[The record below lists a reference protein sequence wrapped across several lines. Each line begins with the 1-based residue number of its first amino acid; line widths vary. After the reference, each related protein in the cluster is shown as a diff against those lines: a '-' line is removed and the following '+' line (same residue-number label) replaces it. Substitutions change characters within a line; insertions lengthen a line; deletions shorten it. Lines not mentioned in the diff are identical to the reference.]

1 VPDPDVPARAVPD
14 RASAASAPADRPAPD
29 PTARRL
35 PTALAAAVVVLAGL
49 ATASVGAGP
58 WADALG
64 DALYAA
70 LVLLLRRLLLPR
82 LRTTMLAVTA
92 LLLCTAIEAAQATGV
107 PAAVVRAFPPARY
120 VLGTTFVAT
129 DLLAYAAG
137 VLVTAGALLLAG
149 RGRSSDRAPHGGGG
163 PHRGG

>member
-1 VPDPDVPARAVPD
+1 MPDPA
-14 RASAASAPADRPAPD
+14 APD
-29 PTARRL
+29 PAAPRPAVRRL

-49 ATASVGAGP
+49 TVATVGSGA

-70 LVLLLRRLLLPR
+70 LVLLLLRLLLPR
-82 LRTTMLAVTA
+82 RRPTTLAVVA

-107 PAAVVRAFPPARY
+107 PAAVVQAFPPARY

-129 DLLAYAAG
+129 DLLAYAVG
-137 VLVTAGALLLAG
+137 VLVTAGVLLLAA
-149 RGRSSDRAPHGGGG
+149 RGRRGDRGRPASGAPA
-163 PHRGG
+163 RR